1 MWVAKDEVRI
11 DAVDALARVR
21 SRVRSRSPHLFGGRR
36 APATVFPTRLEE
48 GVVVP
53 DSDGIVGAVATALVT
68 PFRGHR
74 RRFFG
79 RFARRERK
87 RPALCVCCVGRGAR
101 LLSSHVSWGSC
112 SGSGAFSFLV
122 GLGAL
127 PSFSLSLSRAGG
139 GRASKELILP
149 LWALSGGAWPARGM
163 HQPRLTCFCTTT
175 RGFLQASEKTDHPL
189 RSDISRLIALSRLT
203 LYYLLSLFKFEINSF
218 ISDRAIQALSLNI

>member
-139 GRASKELILP
+139 GSGEQRVDFAFVGALRGSVAGTGHASASADLLLHDNSGFSTGERENRPSSSLRYLKTHCLI
-149 LWALSGGAWPARGM
+149 
-163 HQPRLTCFCTTT
+163 
-175 RGFLQASEKTDHPL
+175 KTH
-189 RSDISRLIALSRLT
+189 S
-203 LYYLLSLFKFEINSF
+203 LLSAQFVQI
-218 ISDRAIQALSLNI
+218 